1 MGDKIKMKLL
11 LEQWRE
17 YLNEN
22 EENGPGREV
31 QRIRDAVISGG
42 ALTVISQ
49 YDDLS
54 QSGLSDSEVFDMAF
68 KLSRL
73 EAEQSMALI
82 DSLGYS
88 PSVTEIITRVV
99 VEILEAE
106 KADLRREW
114 GHWFANRRS
123 MASNTS
129 KYSML
134 PTAMEKNKRKIAQ
147 FSNRL
152 DQEAKRR

>member
-1 MGDKIKMKLL
+1 MEIKQMKLL
-11 LEQWRE
+11 LENWRE

-22 EENGPGREV
+22 EENGPGPEV
-31 QRIRDAVISGG
+31 QRIRDA
-42 ALTVISQ
+42 VISQ

-123 MASNTS
+123 IASNTS

>member
-1 MGDKIKMKLL
+1 MKLL
-11 LEQWRE
+11 LENWRQ

-22 EENGPGREV
+22 EENGPGAEV

-42 ALTVISQ
+42 ALQ

-68 KLSRL
+68 KLSHL

-88 PSVTEIITRVV
+88 PSVTEVITRVV

-106 KADLRREW
+106 KADLRTEW
-114 GHWFANRRS
+114 GHWFRNRRS

-134 PTAMEKNKRKIAQ
+134 SAAMEKNKRKIAQ

-152 DQEAKRR
+152 GKEAKRK